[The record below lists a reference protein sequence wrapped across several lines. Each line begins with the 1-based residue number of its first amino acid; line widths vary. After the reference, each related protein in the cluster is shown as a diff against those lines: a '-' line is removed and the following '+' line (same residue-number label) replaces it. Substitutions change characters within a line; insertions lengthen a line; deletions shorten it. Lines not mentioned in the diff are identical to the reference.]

1 MKQIYTGRFT
11 YFTFFKWH
19 SIFITALVES
29 FARVARA
36 FKKNWITLYNIKR
49 WNGLVTSR
57 PSCFWCTKHILACL
71 IPNTNFILIHAR
83 ADALGKTVVDLKTL
97 IPKVEVEDVKKSG
110 ITCDLNFC
118 MNTTKCL
125 PANILEWEQRTCM
138 SNQCG
143 GMKSCNF
150 YYLIYVQE
158 SPLVRYHHKT

>member
-97 IPKVEVEDVKKSG
+97 IPKVEVEDVKKKWNNLRSQF
-110 ITCDLNFC
+110 LH
-118 MNTTKCL
+118 
-125 PANILEWEQRTCM
+125 E
-138 SNQCG
+138 
-143 GMKSCNF
+143 
-150 YYLIYVQE
+150 
-158 SPLVRYHHKT
+158 HHKVFASQHSGMGTKDLYEQSVWW